1 MLQSP
6 LLGHGRKPF
15 IRIALQEHNLF
26 QILAKADLSTG
37 RNQRK
42 PYDTTDWCGYL
53 LYAAR
58 HHHHH

>member
-1 MLQSP
+1 MF
-6 LLGHGRKPF
+6 RKPS

-26 QILAKADLSTG
+26 QVLAKADLSIG

-42 PYDTTDWCGYL
+42 PYDTTVWCGYL
-53 LYAAR
+53 PYAAR